1 MTENKQKCGTRKI
14 KIYFYIIIFIVLLFS
29 SCKQEEKI
37 TEKPDPEA
45 QLAEIQRRIDS
56 LENFISNSPILK
68 PATVEPNF
76 GLFQTLQSVGLDIK
90 QALKIS
96 NTLADTVEIG
106 TLRAGQVFWVGFDPK
121 DTLNPVLFRYA
132 ENPATLHFLI
142 MSSTGEWKYK
152 IVEKPVDIRYAMYEG
167 TLKEGSNL
175 YNTLRDIGIPQGMVG
190 VVAGVLECKI
200 SFRTDARVGDKF
212 KILLKET
219 RFQDTLWIGGKVLYA
234 GYEGSRVKHSEA
246 FLYEEADPKSS
257 FNAHYT
263 EDGEALISSGL
274 RYPLDRLHITSR
286 YGYRIHPITGQRA
299 FHSGVDYRGSVGTP
313 VYAVAEG
320 VVVQSTYDDASGNFI
335 AIKHSDNSQS
345 LYLHLS
351 QRGVSNGQR
360 VRSRQVIGK
369 VGNTGRSSGPHLH
382 LGIKQPNG
390 QYMNP
395 LDKKMIATP
404 KLEGAKLV
412 ALTEQIKTIRETL
425 EKTESAEP
433 KSIGDSL
440 QATVKYIQKHQVA
453 PESAK

>member
-1 MTENKQKCGTRKI
+1 
-14 KIYFYIIIFIVLLFS
+14 LLFS
-29 SCKQEEKI
+29 SCSKQEEKI

-56 LENFISNSPILK
+56 LENFISTSPILK
-68 PATVEPNF
+68 PAIVESNF
-76 GLFQTLQSVGLDIK
+76 GLFQTLQSVGLDHK
-90 QALKIS
+90 QSLKIG

-106 TLRAGQVFWVGFDPK
+106 TLRVGQVFWVGFDQK
-121 DTLNPVLFRYA
+121 DTSKAVLFRYA
-132 ENPATLHFLI
+132 ENPAIFHFL
-142 MSSTGEWKYK
+142 MMDSTGEWKYK
-152 IVEKPVDIRYAMYEG
+152 MVEKPVTVRYAMYEG
-167 TLKEGSNL
+167 ALKEGSNL
-175 YNTLRDIGIPQGMVG
+175 YNTLRDIGIPQNMVG
-190 VVAGVLECKI
+190 IVAGVLECRI

-234 GYEGSRVKHSEA
+234 GYDGSRVKRSEA

-286 YGYRIHPITGQRA
+286 YGYRIHPITGVRA
-299 FHSGVDYRGSVGTP
+299 FHAGVDYRGAVGTP

-320 VVVQSTYDDASGNFI
+320 TVTQSTYDENSGNFI

-345 LYLHLS
+345 YYLHLS
-351 QRGVSNGQR
+351 QRGVGSGQR
-360 VRSRQVIGK
+360 VRSRQMIGK

-382 LGIKQPNG
+382 FGIKQPNG
-390 QYMNP
+390 QWMNP

-404 KLEGAKLV
+404 KLEGAKLA
-412 ALTEQIKTIRETL
+412 ALTEQIKTIREIL

-433 KSIGDSL
+433 RSIGDSL
-440 QATVKYIQKHQVA
+440 QATVKYVQKLQVV
-453 PESAK
+453 PESAQ